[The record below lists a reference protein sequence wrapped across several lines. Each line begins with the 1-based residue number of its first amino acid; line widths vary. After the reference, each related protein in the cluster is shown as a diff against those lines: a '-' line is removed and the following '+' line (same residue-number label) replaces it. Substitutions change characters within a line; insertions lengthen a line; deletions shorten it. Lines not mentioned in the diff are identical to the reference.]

1 MSKLRVVYFGTPDF
15 SAYFLQKC
23 VAELSDRIEIVLVV
37 TQPDKPVGR
46 KQILT
51 ATAVSDLADKHSI
64 PVYKKSL
71 KQNTEIVE
79 LLTELSPDM
88 ALVFAYGEIISKDVL
103 HIPVRGFWN
112 IHPSLLPLY
121 RGASPVAYPLMMGDR
136 ETGVTLMKMDEKMD
150 HGPIIAQTE
159 IAIEPEENRIQLTA
173 RLSDIA
179 FDLFKTNLD
188 NTNEADYKVQHHER
202 ATVTSLFTKEDGFI
216 PFPYIHAGIHGIAY
230 QELPQ
235 ILRRYLEKYNQTLSS
250 SPAEVIYNLYRGLN
264 DWPGIWTKVVTQG
277 QEKRLKITECSLHEG
292 KLIIERV
299 QLEGKN
305 EVDFKTFQEAY
316 KIF

>member
-1 MSKLRVVYFGTPDF
+1 
-15 SAYFLQKC
+15 
-23 VAELSDRIEIVLVV
+23 
-37 TQPDKPVGR
+37 
-46 KQILT
+46 
-51 ATAVSDLADKHSI
+51 
-64 PVYKKSL
+64 
-71 KQNTEIVE
+71 
-79 LLTELSPDM
+79 M

-150 HGPIIAQTE
+150 HGPIIAQ
-159 IAIEPEENRIQLTA
+159 IKMSIGSDENRKELTI
-173 RLSDIA
+173 RLTDMA
-179 FDLFKTNLD
+179 FELFKTNLN
-188 NTNEADYKVQHHER
+188 NTNETIYQVQDHDH

-216 PFPYIHAGIHGIAY
+216 PFSYILAGVNGITSE
-230 QELPQ
+230 ELPQ
-235 ILRRYLEKYNQTLSS
+235 IVRKYLEKYNQTLSS
-250 SPAEVIYNLYRGLN
+250 SPAEVIYNLYRGLYE
-264 DWPGIWTKVVTQG
+264 WPGIWTKVDIQG
-277 QEKRLKITECSLHEG
+277 QEKRIKITVCSLDEK

-305 EVDFKTFQEAY
+305 EVDFHTFQEAY